1 VSGGAAAGLVPRRS
15 AEAAGTGCRRVTGAR
30 SAVRYR
36 GLCAVSAPERRRET
50 REAGAPT
57 APQLRPS
64 PAGRPTGKRT
74 HCSGR
79 SEARPSL
86 VFSNYETTG
95 AERRGIFMPAPLT
108 LGDEHAKQ
116 ASLVGQ

>member
-1 VSGGAAAGLVPRRS
+1 
-15 AEAAGTGCRRVTGAR
+15 
-30 SAVRYR
+30 
-36 GLCAVSAPERRRET
+36 
-50 REAGAPT
+50 
-57 APQLRPS
+57 
-64 PAGRPTGKRT
+64 
-74 HCSGR
+74 
-79 SEARPSL
+79 